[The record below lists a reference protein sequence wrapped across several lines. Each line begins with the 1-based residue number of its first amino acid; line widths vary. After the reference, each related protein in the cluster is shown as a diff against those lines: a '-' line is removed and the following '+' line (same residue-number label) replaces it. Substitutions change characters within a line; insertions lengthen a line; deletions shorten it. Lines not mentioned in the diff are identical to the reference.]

1 MEHPKRIAPMKKQQ
15 FKYASIYLPE
25 CGETVID
32 IFDRKKDAMKDA
44 METLEE
50 SLADYCD
57 SEENRD
63 ARTNL
68 RKRGIVSLDEDE
80 VKIGI
85 LKCRYHP
92 SES

>member
-1 MEHPKRIAPMKKQQ
+1 
-15 FKYASIYLPE
+15 
-25 CGETVID
+25 
-32 IFDRKKDAMKDA
+32 MKDA